1 MLQELTSCCCAKRGL
16 LLLSCY
22 GERDVLCRSVLLCKS
37 KVENAKLWESREP
50 VVTIKGRGESPCAEQ
65 SHGKAGM
72 TSEIVSGTCSKQQ
85 NASLWMFKEFKG
97 KKKKKKPTRN
107 NQLNCYKCVF
117 PFCEVCPQGRVAPL
131 TAAPSENPPAFL
143 SVIRS
148 HRHSADFLQLLE
160 LAMPKNGCFA
170 AFSISFLSFVYI

>member
-1 MLQELTSCCCAKRGL
+1 MLQELTSCCCAKCGL

-22 GERDVLCRSVLLCKS
+22 GEIDVLCRSVLLCKS

-72 TSEIVSGTCSKQQ
+72 TSEIVSGSCSKQQ

-97 KKKKKKPTRN
+97 KKKKEKT
-107 NQLNCYKCVF
+107 NQKQPVKLLQVCV
-117 PFCEVCPQGRVAPL
+117 
-131 TAAPSENPPAFL
+131 
-143 SVIRS
+143 
-148 HRHSADFLQLLE
+148 
-160 LAMPKNGCFA
+160 
-170 AFSISFLSFVYI
+170 SIL